1 MRVLLV
7 EDEAP
12 KLANLK
18 EFLKKGY
25 PQLEVTTA
33 KSVRSAVD
41 ALRAHDA
48 DFAMVILDMSLPT
61 FDIQNNESGGAPQG
75 FGGLEVMRFMDRRG
89 VNIPVIVVTAYT
101 AFDEGSMTLGL
112 NDLRQ
117 KLLAEYPCAFR
128 ALVYYNVVCNTWT
141 SELREA
147 IDSEMEGRI

>member
-1 MRVLLV
+1 MRLLLV

-18 EFLKKGY
+18 DFLRKGY
-25 PQLEVTTA
+25 PKFEVATA

-61 FDIQNNESGGAPQG
+61 FDIQNNESGGTPQG

-89 VNIPVIVVTAYT
+89 TNIPVIVVTAYT
-101 AFDEGSMTLGL
+101 AFDEGSLTLGL
-112 NDLRQ
+112 DDLRN
-117 KLLAEYPCAFR
+117 KLLAEYPGAFR
-128 ALVYYNVVCNTWT
+128 ALVYYNVVYNTWT
-141 SELREA
+141 AELREA
-147 IDSEMEGRI
+147 IDCEMKGQI

>member
-18 EFLKKGY
+18 DFLRRGY
-25 PQLEVTTA
+25 PEFEVATA

-41 ALRAHDA
+41 ALRVHDA

-89 VNIPVIVVTAYT
+89 ANIPVIVVTAYT
-101 AFDEGSMTLGL
+101 AFDEGSLTLGL
-112 NDLRQ
+112 DDLRQ
-117 KLLAEYPCAFR
+117 KLLAEYPGAFR
-128 ALVYYNVVCNTWT
+128 ALVYYNVVYNTWT
-141 SELREA
+141 AELREA
-147 IDSEMEGRI
+147 IDCEMKGQI